1 MRNFIMDIWVWNKG
15 KHSRPLKSIRF
26 QLDHFPTDEECERE
40 VNKDKDVIFYKDR
53 EYEISY
59 NNIHEYQE

>member
-1 MRNFIMDIWVWNKG
+1 M
-15 KHSRPLKSIRF
+15 
-26 QLDHFPTDEECERE
+26 DHFPTDEECEKE
-40 VNKDKDVIFYKDR
+40 INKDKDVIFYKDR